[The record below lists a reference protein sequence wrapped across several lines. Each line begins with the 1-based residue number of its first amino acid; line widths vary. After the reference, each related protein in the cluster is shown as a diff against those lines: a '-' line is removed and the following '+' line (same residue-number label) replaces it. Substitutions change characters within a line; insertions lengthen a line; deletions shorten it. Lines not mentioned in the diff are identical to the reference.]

1 MRKLLLADASGETL
15 VVYQQYNLCICVEL
29 QVSYLGFYLKYN
41 FNGMLFDVWCLMCD
55 VFQKFAAVLWVLCSL
70 TLITGGRHFHNK
82 EQ

>member
-55 VFQKFAAVLWVLCSL
+55 VFQKICCSTMS
-70 TLITGGRHFHNK
+70 TLFTHTDYWW
-82 EQ
+82 